1 MITKNNIFIDKP
13 ITKILIDQ
21 TVPYSR
27 HPFRVKSDESL
38 RLLADDIRRNGLLHP
53 IIVRQIG
60 MEERY
65 EILSGHRRTAASR
78 LLGFKE
84 IYARIFQ
91 TNDITA
97 ANFVIQS
104 NFSQRDKIL
113 PSERAKSYL
122 LRREMLKNSRSRID
136 EDTIKETL
144 EKEFGESASSIF
156 RYIRLNQLI
165 EPLLELVDDGAI
177 TLATAVDLSQFKKRQ
192 QEIIYHY
199 FYAEKK
205 AVLKRNMIKELR
217 EYGDSLNMND
227 IAEIA
232 KEEAK
237 PKAQTF
243 EDIVR
248 QYRKYFKN
256 RSEVIQKADEL
267 LQKYVRSLEKKSG
280 KEFYI

>member
-1 MITKNNIFIDKP
+1 M
-13 ITKILIDQ
+13 
-21 TVPYSR
+21 YSLQVFCGT
-27 HPFRVKSDESL
+27 HSISQL
-38 RLLADDIRRNGLLHP
+38 
-53 IIVRQIG
+53 G
-60 MEERY
+60 MEDRY
-65 EILSGHRRTAASR
+65 EILSGHRRTAASK
-78 LLGFKE
+78 LLGIKE
-84 IYARIFQ
+84 IEARIFQ

-97 ANFVIQS
+97 AKLVIHA

-122 LRREMLKNSRSRID
+122 LRREVLKQSRSRID
-136 EDTIKETL
+136 DDTIKETL

-165 EPLLELVDDGAI
+165 EPLLELVDDGTI
-177 TLATAVDLSQFKKRQ
+177 TLAMAMELSKFKKKQ
-192 QEIIYHY
+192 QEMIYRY
-199 FYAEKK
+199 FYADKN
-205 AVLKRNMIKELR
+205 AVLKRGMIKELR

-227 IAEIA
+227 IAQIA
-232 KEEAK
+232 KGEGK

-267 LQKYVRSLEKKSG
+267 LQKYVRSLEKKTG
-280 KEFYI
+280 K

>member
-1 MITKNNIFIDKP
+1 MDKNNKIFIDKP
-13 ITKILIDQ
+13 ITKISIDQ

-27 HPFRVKSDESL
+27 HPFRVKNDESL

-60 MEERY
+60 MDDKY
-65 EILSGHRRTAASR
+65 EILSGHRRTATSR

-84 IYARIFQ
+84 IEARIFQ
-91 TNDITA
+91 TTDITA
-97 ANFVIQS
+97 AKLVIQA

-122 LRREMLKNSRSRID
+122 LRRDVLKQSGSRID
-136 EDTIKETL
+136 DDTIKETL

-192 QEIIYHY
+192 QEIIYRY

-205 AVLKRNMIKELR
+205 AVLKRSMIKELR

-227 IAEIA
+227 IDEIA
-232 KEEAK
+232 KGEAK

-256 RSEVIQKADEL
+256 RGEVIQKADEL

-280 KEFYI
+280 K